1 MDVSWLEK
9 IVLGSNLIPTTLIF
23 WLVWSSL
30 RTRLNLTKSKLIIS
44 IFFILTYIVSSAVYS
59 EVFKNTQSIWLRGW
73 LTVFFPFTFSAI
85 IISFFVPS
93 EKKSVEEKSAFSKVL
108 LGNLNTAGSRVWF
121 IVFIIGIILSISSYM
136 LFLSSSTYLDFID
149 VLQSRSHR
157 YKYIQYFLLCGVAC
171 ISIGYIFAFHYKS
184 TIGRL
189 LGWIKHG

>member
-9 IVLGSNLIPTTLIF
+9 IFLGSNLIPTALIF

-44 IFFILTYIVSSAVYS
+44 IFFTLTYIVSSVVYS
-59 EVFKNTQSIWLRGW
+59 EVFKNTQSIWLKGW
-73 LTVFFPFTFSAI
+73 LTIFVPFAISAI
-85 IISFFVPS
+85 VISFFVPS
-93 EKKSVEEKSAFSKVL
+93 EKKSAEEKASFSKIL
-108 LGNLNTAGSRVWF
+108 LSNLNTSGSRVWF
-121 IVFIIGIILSISSYM
+121 IVFTIGIILSIGSYI

-149 VLQSRSHR
+149 VLQSRSQR
-157 YKYIQYFLLCGVAC
+157 YRLIQYLLLCGVSC
-171 ISIGYIFAFHYKS
+171 ISVGYIFAFHYKS